1 MHTHAEHGYDG
12 VLAGGY
18 RSSRSSV
25 GMPWVTL
32 CVTDLR
38 RAARPGSG
46 VERHT
51 ILRTMN
57 NLSNQA
63 RQRYNDGPD

>member
-1 MHTHAEHGYDG
+1 M
-12 VLAGGY
+12 VFL
-18 RSSRSSV
+18 RSPIVPHSSV

-38 RAARPGSG
+38 CAG

-51 ILRTMN
+51 ILGIMN

-63 RQRYNDGPD
+63 RQRCSDGPD